1 METRPEMVVN
11 GLERRKA
18 VTTGENLERNAGKK
32 DARRG
37 RAVHETAR
45 IGIASKSKRKERAR
59 AIERLAAREGEMEG
73 RQTRRPQPGGSGN
86 SRGRG
91 GRRGAVSP
99 SA

>member
-1 METRPEMVVN
+1 METRSEMAVN

-18 VTTGENLERNAGKK
+18 VTTGENLERNSRKK

-73 RQTRRPQPGGSGN
+73 RQTRRPQPGGIGEFT
-86 SRGRG
+86 GVEG
-91 GRRGAVSP
+91 GGGGP
-99 SA
+99 